1 MSRREYQYK
10 SEKFGDEL
18 IYVDQDGEDCTAIVA
33 TTGEPYARLPCKI
46 KGKTP
51 IEGWFY
57 LKWWSENDD
66 LVRQLVAANILETRD
81 DGIVVVSPL
90 VNTCEAR
97 LVLKPQD

>member
-18 IYVDQDGEDCTAIVA
+18 IYVDQHGEDCTAIVA
-33 TTGEPYARLPCKI
+33 TTGEPYARLSCKV

-66 LVRQLVAANILETRD
+66 LVRQLVGAGIIETRE
-81 DGIVVVSPL
+81 DGIVSISSL

-97 LVLKPQD
+97 LVPKPQD